1 MYVDAQT
8 ISAMLPEIF
17 LIFMATTIYLV
28 GAFVRMPR
36 AWLAITV
43 GAELVAA
50 YLAYFDASG
59 QTAIHGP
66 IIADSFG
73 DTIRWLAT
81 STGLLL
87 VLAGAR
93 TAEGK
98 LSTEYLGSLLLVS
111 AGIMLVGRANEL
123 VFLFLGLEL
132 ITIPTYMLLF
142 LGRNGRGTAE
152 STAKYFYLSVLS
164 SVILLYGLSW
174 IYGLSGTTTLVA
186 LEPGTKTIQT
196 AFMGAPT
203 ALGNIALVLVL
214 AGLGFKI
221 AAVPFHFYA
230 PDVYQGVSHSNAA
243 LLSIAPKMAG
253 MVALVRLVVIAMPG
267 SNPMVWQMLL
277 VMAIVTMTLGNVA
290 ALWQTDL
297 RRLMAYS
304 SIAHS
309 GYMLIGLAAYTAA
322 STSQAYGGVA
332 AVLFYLCVYSLA
344 TVGFFAAL
352 SFLGDDEESVRSVSD
367 LAGLAKNQPVIAGAI
382 AIFMFS
388 LAGIPPL
395 AGFWGK
401 LTLLTSSI
409 DVALHHSDPNV
420 GRWFLALAAVGGI
433 NAAIA
438 AAYYLRIISVMF
450 FQSNDN
456 RLRGTNGW
464 QAAAVGAA
472 ASLIVVLGLWHGHV
486 ADPAREAETH
496 LLRRPPQLQM
506 EDDQESDPQKP
517 RSQVTG
523 GRNPIESVV
532 TSAKAPEERQ
542 TITYIF

>member
-1 MYVDAQT
+1 MNVDAQT
-8 ISAMLPEIF
+8 ITALLPEMF
-17 LIFMATTIYLV
+17 LIFMAAIIYVV

-43 GAELVAA
+43 AVELIAA
-50 YLAYFDASG
+50 CLAFRQG
-59 QTAIHGP
+59 GTETAIHGP

-73 DTIRWLAT
+73 DIIRWLAA

-93 TAEGK
+93 TAQGK
-98 LSTEYLGSLLLVS
+98 LSTEFLGSLLLVS

-132 ITIPTYMLLF
+132 VTIPTYVLLF

-152 STAKYFYLSVLS
+152 STAKYFFLSVLS
-164 SVILLYGLSW
+164 SAILLYGLSW
-174 IYGLSGTTTLVA
+174 IYGLSGTTTLVSLDSNA
-186 LEPGTKTIQT
+186 RTIQT
-196 AFMGAPT
+196 AFMGPPT
-203 ALGNIALVLVL
+203 ALANVALVLVL

-243 LLSIAPKMAG
+243 LLSIAPKIAG
-253 MVALVRLVVIAMPG
+253 MVALIRLVVVALPG
-267 SNPMVWQMLL
+267 SNPMLWQLLL

-322 STSQAYGGVA
+322 STPQAYGGVA

-344 TVGFFAAL
+344 TVGVFAAL
-352 SFLGDDEESVRSVSD
+352 SFLGDDEESVRSVRD
-367 LAGLAKNQPVIAGAI
+367 LAGLAKSQPMIAGAI

-409 DVALHHSDPNV
+409 DVALHHSDAKV
-420 GRWFLALAAVGGI
+420 GKWFLVLGVVGGI

-438 AAYYLRIISVMF
+438 AAYYLRIISTMF
-450 FQSNDN
+450 FQSTEN
-456 RLRGTNGW
+456 RLRGTSAW
-464 QAAAVGAA
+464 HAAAVGASA
-472 ASLIVVLGLWHGHV
+472 ALVVVLGLWHGHV
-486 ADPAREAETH
+486 ADPAREAEASLIH
-496 LLRRPPQLQM
+496 PRPEP
-506 EDDQESDPQKP
+506 ESPDDP
-517 RSQVTG
+517 G
-523 GRNPIESVV
+523 VV
-532 TSAKAPEERQ
+532 TPAIRSRLTAKFAPSGDDDVWVGVKLDTQ
-542 TITYIF
+542 